1 MHYSPPVRRRRP
13 LRRQVRLAAVG
24 LALVALASF
33 ALVKS
38 INGGGQAAGGEGE
51 ETALFREA
59 TNDIVYPRLE
69 PSPTPPPPCPF
80 NGEGNSWLC

>member
-24 LALVALASF
+24 LALVALASV

-38 INGGGQAAGGEGE
+38 FNGGSQAAGGEGE

-59 TNDIVYPRLE
+59 TNATTHI
-69 PSPTPPPPCPF
+69 PPPPPPTAASF
-80 NGEGNSWLC
+80 QW